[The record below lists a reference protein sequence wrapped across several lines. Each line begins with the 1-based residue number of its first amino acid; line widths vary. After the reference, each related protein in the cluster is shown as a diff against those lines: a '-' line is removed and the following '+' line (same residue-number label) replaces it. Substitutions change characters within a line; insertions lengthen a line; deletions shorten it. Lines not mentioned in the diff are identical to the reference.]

1 MSLRLVCSHAAIDCG
16 SLADPTN
23 GRVEVFNTTLGSPAV
38 YTCNFG
44 YVLVG
49 NAGRLC
55 TETGDW
61 SGVEPRCDR
70 KNNCLNFS
78 LFHSYDVT

>member
-1 MSLRLVCSHAAIDCG
+1 MYVIKTCMPAAIDCG
-16 SLADPTN
+16 PLTGPTN
-23 GRVEVFNTTLGSPAV
+23 GRVEVVNTTLGSPAV
-38 YTCNFG
+38 YTCNLG

-49 NAGRLC
+49 DAGRLC

-70 KNNCLNFS
+70 KDKKLFVFS
-78 LFHSYDVT
+78 RWIVCT